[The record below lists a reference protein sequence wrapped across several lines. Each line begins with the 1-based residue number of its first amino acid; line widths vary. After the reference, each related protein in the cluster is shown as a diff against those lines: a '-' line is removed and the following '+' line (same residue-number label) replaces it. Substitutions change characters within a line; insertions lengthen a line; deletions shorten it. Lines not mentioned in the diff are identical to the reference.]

1 MSLLAAALLSPAALS
16 ASLSVDTGLEY
27 DSNVH
32 RAEGAGSVGAPLLR
46 GMVGGQ
52 LQQAGGRHRLRL
64 SLQGGG
70 KIFFLPAAQ
79 AANVGVVQ
87 LSMEEAAQLG
97 RLRLGVVLDYYDS
110 YQQGGPSRDLRAA
123 STGLRLGGGAPLLDR
138 HSIDGSVDVTG
149 QLFQYKPDSR
159 YTFLAPSLQGRLMAR
174 LHAGDP
180 ELGHDFDVGL
190 SARADYR
197 GYGYG
202 RTDLYVQAGA
212 SAAWVGPVLIQI
224 GYMVQLN
231 LSSSGPTMQNPDLL
245 PESYQRHLV
254 LAKLGARLPGELYL
268 TLKGQIGLLLSAPG
282 LLVPVATI
290 DEENRSL
297 VMADVERPLPRGL
310 ALSLRYTGYFNVAL
324 SGGSEAPYQRHTI
337 GLALSYRLRGR
348 RSP

>member
-1 MSLLAAALLSPAALS
+1 LLAAALLSPAALS

-32 RAEGAGSVGAPLLR
+32 RAEGGGSVGAPLVR

-87 LSMEEAAQLG
+87 LGVEEAAQLG
-97 RLRLGVVLDYYDS
+97 RLRLGGVLDYYDS
-110 YQQGGPSRDLRAA
+110 YQQGTPARDLRAA
-123 STGLRLGGGAPLLDR
+123 STGLRLSGGAPLRER
-138 HSIDGSVDVTG
+138 HNIEGGVDLTG
-149 QLFQYKPDSR
+149 QLFQYKPDTR
-159 YTFLAPSLQGRLMAR
+159 YTFVAPSLQGRVLTR

-190 SARADYR
+190 NARIDYR

-202 RTDLYVQAGA
+202 RTDLYVQAGV

-224 GYMVQLN
+224 GYTVQLN
-231 LSSSGPTMQNPDLL
+231 LSNSGPTMQSPDLL
-245 PESYQRHLV
+245 PESYQRHIL
-254 LAKLGARLPGELYL
+254 LAKLGARLPGDFYL
-268 TLKGQIGLLLSAPG
+268 TLKGQLGLLLSAPG

-297 VMADVERPLPRGL
+297 VMADVERSLPRGL
-310 ALSLRYTGYFNVAL
+310 AISLRYTGYFNVSL
-324 SGGSEAPYQRHTI
+324 NGGGEMPYQRHTI

-348 RSP
+348 RDGAR